1 MMARPGY
8 KTLEGF
14 KSKGL
19 SNKNRDHY
27 TIQNIDMVAEA
38 IQNLKNYYGSE
49 KVILVGHSGGAATA
63 GIIISRHPSLIDST
77 VLISCPCNVSK
88 WRSSPKKKEGGV
100 RELGINH
107 LLHIDGLI
115 KSLKKKVGIIIGEL
129 DENTF
134 PKLSIDYFELLK
146 KNNVQSELLLI
157 NVAHSFWHIYTNK
170 EAIELGKSLVNK

>member
-1 MMARPGY
+1 MARPGY

-88 WRSSPKKKEGGV
+88 WRSSPKKKEGG
-100 RELGINH
+100 GKGTWN
-107 LLHIDGLI
+107 
-115 KSLKKKVGIIIGEL
+115 KSSSPHRWVDKIVKKKSW
-129 DENTF
+129 N
-134 PKLSIDYFELLK
+134 Y
-146 KNNVQSELLLI
+146 N
-157 NVAHSFWHIYTNK
+157 W
-170 EAIELGKSLVNK
+170 

>member
-1 MMARPGY
+1 
-8 KTLEGF
+8 
-14 KSKGL
+14 
-19 SNKNRDHY
+19 
-27 TIQNIDMVAEA
+27 
-38 IQNLKNYYGSE
+38 
-49 KVILVGHSGGAATA
+49 
-63 GIIISRHPSLIDST
+63 
-77 VLISCPCNVSK
+77 
-88 WRSSPKKKEGGV
+88 
-100 RELGINH
+100 
-107 LLHIDGLI
+107 LI